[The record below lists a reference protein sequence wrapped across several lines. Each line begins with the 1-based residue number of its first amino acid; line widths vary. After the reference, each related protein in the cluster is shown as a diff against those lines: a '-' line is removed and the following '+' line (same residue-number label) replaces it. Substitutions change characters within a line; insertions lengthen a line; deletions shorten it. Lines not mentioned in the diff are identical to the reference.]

1 MKNKLLVCV
10 SIAALAL
17 FATCG
22 GGGGGGTTTEEAG
35 GGTVGTAATF
45 TTGDY
50 TAATL
55 NRSSIGVDGG
65 TISIS
70 DGPLN
75 GLAIVV
81 PSSATDED
89 ITFTVSY
96 ASISTESGLPTGC
109 SSASYAIKVVT
120 SGSDEWNNEQMFNQ
134 PIRVTLPYTAPSEG
148 ANTVRFYVY
157 NSDGS
162 LEPAGLESMDT
173 TNNTITFYTR
183 TFANTAEVS
192 RLASLSAGFSKD
204 VAADVKYAVYVAIG
218 IGLKWSAWL
227 SSGETIDTGFTAA
240 SNGWYIPNYG
250 SYYKAS
256 RGGSC
261 FGFVGAAKYYYRKG
275 YSPTLYPN
283 YHDDDNTTTWLD
295 DAVAIEFTSR
305 VHNGMSDIWD
315 NYVSGEVNTQTP
327 SSEAVALSY
336 VGAMYVTG
344 LPALL
349 YIQQKTVAADGTE
362 NYSGAH
368 AISVY
373 RADITSAGTI
383 TFYVYDPNFP
393 NSDTRRI
400 TYTNGTGFANYAS
413 GTDAASSAFSYN
425 YFHHVGY
432 HVGMSDGA
440 LDQIKN
446 AADSKF
452 TGSSVFPTVTIT
464 EVKGVDGA
472 TEKEAATEG
481 TTANTGEHAY
491 VTDYA
496 AVKISGTILGGLA
509 QDACCVV
516 NNARIFIN
524 NKKYS
529 TSVNNAAGSGDG
541 TFNITV
547 PVSQGDN
554 ELVIIGAKK
563 NSFSHWAAFKR
574 DAVLSNASPAAM
586 TVTLSW
592 GQNQSDVDLYVKEPD
607 KSDGSKTGD
616 TVYYSHRR
624 GASATNPYLDFD
636 NTSGYGPEHYYA
648 LSGMKT
654 LYTDS
659 SQADNLYGT
668 YKVRVHYYADHD
680 SDTETTQP
688 ITWGVG
694 WRYLA
699 YCADP
704 CSDPESTGFWL
715 EGSQSGSLS
724 SASSSACCNIDNSGG
739 SWSSAWTIP
748 YPQPTASDWVVPPST
763 TVMLP

>member
-1 MKNKLLVCV
+1 MKSRLLLLGVIV
-10 SIAALAL
+10 VISVIFAA
-17 FATCG
+17 CG
-22 GGGGGGTTTEEAG
+22 GGGGGGTES
-35 GGTVGTAATF
+35 GGTVGTVATF

-50 TAATL
+50 ASTTL
-55 NRSSIGVDGG
+55 SKSSVGASGG

-70 DGPLN
+70 DASSPLN
-75 GLAIVV
+75 GLSIVV
-81 PSSATDED
+81 PSGATDED
-89 ITFTVSY
+89 ISFTITY
-96 ASISTESGLPTGC
+96 ADISAETGLPEGA
-109 SSASYAIKVVT
+109 ASTSKAIKIAT
-120 SGSDEWNNEQMFNQ
+120 SGSSEWNNEQMFNL
-134 PIRVTLPYTAPSEG
+134 PIKVTLPYTAPSEG
-148 ANTVRFYVY
+148 ESSVRFYVY

-162 LEPAGLESMDT
+162 LEAAGLESMDT
-173 TNNTITFYTR
+173 TNHTVTFYTR

-192 RLASLSAGFSKD
+192 RMASISVNGNKD
-204 VAADVKYAVYVAIG
+204 VAASATYAIYVAIG
-218 IGLKWSAWL
+218 IGAKWSAWL
-227 SSGETIDTGFTAA
+227 SGGKTVDTGFTAA

-275 YSPTLYPN
+275 YSPGLYSN
-283 YHDDDNTTTWLD
+283 YHDDSDTTTWLD

-305 VHNGMSDIWD
+305 VHNGMADIWD
-315 NYVSGEVNTQTP
+315 EFISGEVDTQTP

-349 YIQQKTVAADGTE
+349 YIQQKTVAAGGVE
-362 NYSGAH
+362 SYSGAH

-373 RADITSAGTI
+373 RADIAAGGTI

-393 NSDTRRI
+393 KSDSRRI
-400 TYTNGTGFANYAS
+400 TYINGAGFANYAS
-413 GTDAASSAFSYN
+413 GTDAASSSFSYN

-432 HVGMSDGA
+432 HVGLSDA
-440 LDQIKN
+440 VLDQIKT

-452 TGSSVFPTVTIT
+452 TGSTVFPTITIT
-464 EVKGVDGA
+464 EVKGVDGGA
-472 TEKEAATEG
+472 EKEVATEG

-491 VTDYA
+491 VTNYA

-516 NNARIFIN
+516 NNARVFIN

-529 TSVNNAAGSGDG
+529 ALVNNSAGAGDG
-541 TFNITV
+541 TFSITV

-554 ELVIIGAKK
+554 ELVIIGARK
-563 NSFSHWAAFKR
+563 NSFSNWAAFKR

-592 GQNQSDVDLYVKEPD
+592 GQGKSDVDLYVKEPN

-616 TVYYSHRR
+616 TVYFSHRT
-624 GASATNPYLDFD
+624 GTSSTNPYLDFD

-668 YKVRVHYYADHD
+668 YKVRVQYYADHD

-688 ITWGVG
+688 ITWNVG

-704 CSDPESTGFWL
+704 CSNPESTGFWV

-724 SASSSACCNIDNSGG
+724 SAGSSECCNINNSGS
-739 SWSSAWTIP
+739 SWSSSWEIP
-748 YPQPTASDWVVPPST
+748 YPQPTASDWVVPPAT